1 MNADRTTL
9 KGRIESGKPVV
20 TIELSPSRDA
30 STDALK
36 AAATKLKGSVHAIGV
51 SDNRTHIGVSSLA
64 ASSIISSFGVE
75 PIMHMVTR
83 DRNRVALLSD
93 VLGARAIGIPNLL
106 VTSGTHQTLGSFRA
120 AKNVFDLDAVQ
131 LLKECSGNGTIL
143 ENGAADNSL
152 CLGATASPFADPAEL
167 QLMRLVKKVSVG
179 AMFVITQPIYDTDRF
194 ADWWKLVVAKGIHE
208 KTAVIAG
215 IKPLLSAVAAKES
228 ASKRPNPRIPEA
240 ISKRL
245 LAKSDK
251 AAARA
256 EGIAVAVETIDRL
269 RSLKGIR
276 GFDILSDGDP
286 DAAQEIIDKSGL
298 GNI

>member
-20 TIELSPSRDA
+20 TVELSPSRDA

-36 AAATKLKGSVHAIGV
+36 AAANKLKGVVHALGV

-64 ASSIISSFGVE
+64 ASSIISSLGVD

-120 AKNVFDLDAVQ
+120 SKNVFDLDAVQ

-143 ENGAADNSL
+143 ESGAAGNSL

-167 QLMRLVKKVSVG
+167 QIMRLVKKVSMG

-194 ADWWKLVVAKGIHE
+194 GDWWKLVAAKGIHE

-215 IKPLLSAVAAKES
+215 IKPLLSAEATREAV
-228 ASKRPNPRIPEA
+228 SKRPDPRIPEA

-276 GFDILSDGDP
+276 GFDILSEGDP

-298 GNI
+298 GSV